1 MTFWTKRLVTLGFL
15 LILVNCTGYRKVYV
29 NYDRSVDFVGYN
41 TFAWAPDSSTVIGDD
56 VEKPV
61 YDTDIVRNNAKN
73 YITHSLS
80 QRGYLVNI
88 DSPDVVLQLVLLN
101 EEKERI
107 VTRYGNLYSGY
118 YFYNPYYFP
127 YYYPRYRFYTWYGWG
142 YPPFWNV
149 PVSQHTETYVK
160 GTITLNIY
168 DRKLKKL
175 VWTGSTEGNIYD
187 PEYIHFDV
195 HPAVDRIMAK
205 FPVGPVH
212 KQGTKKSLKS
222 NNRDIRTNGM
232 NREIIDPVYPLV
244 E

>member
-41 TFAWAPDSSTVIGDD
+41 TFAWAPDSSTVTGDD

-101 EEKERI
+101 EVKERI

-127 YYYPRYRFYTWYGWG
+127 YYYPR
-142 YPPFWNV
+142 
-149 PVSQHTETYVK
+149 
-160 GTITLNIY
+160 
-168 DRKLKKL
+168 
-175 VWTGSTEGNIYD
+175 
-187 PEYIHFDV
+187 
-195 HPAVDRIMAK
+195 
-205 FPVGPVH
+205 
-212 KQGTKKSLKS
+212 
-222 NNRDIRTNGM
+222 
-232 NREIIDPVYPLV
+232 
-244 E
+244 